1 VGNVFFWTTSEATEG
16 EEFMKVAILGATGFV
31 GGHLLEHLLKD
42 NSVKVL
48 VRHPEKLTI
57 RHPQLEV
64 VKADLLEKET
74 LIGEFDDVDVIY
86 YLVHAMKE
94 ENDFSFKE
102 EEQVRNLIPEL
113 KTHHRII
120 YLSGLG
126 KEQIEDELSIHLK
139 SRQRVGDL
147 LRTSLAKVIEFRASI
162 VIGEGSLSFEMIR
175 AIVERF
181 PFILE
186 ANFSKSLCQPIAL
199 PDLMSYLKEAQTIA
213 ISKNEIIEIGGPEI
227 VPYLELL
234 NRYAKIRELRRPHL
248 VIPDFP
254 PGLVEP
260 FMKVFL
266 PEFQEVG
273 RKLLT
278 SIENPTTV
286 TDASADIFSLK
297 KESMMQIE
305 PAMKLAMKS
314 TSKWETLSMPELFQ
328 YAEKENLFYDLEAPL
343 IKDEWMFE
351 LPLKKEWIEKIIKSD
366 NVIKHFKIK
375 GQVSILEIDLKA
387 EYKKTLVTLK
397 LLFRP
402 QGFLDASTFIVWQKL
417 QSTFLDRYKIPG
429 IFHKSL

>member
-1 VGNVFFWTTSEATEG
+1 
-16 EEFMKVAILGATGFV
+16 
-31 GGHLLEHLLKD
+31 
-42 NSVKVL
+42 
-48 VRHPEKLTI
+48 
-57 RHPQLEV
+57 
-64 VKADLLEKET
+64 
-74 LIGEFDDVDVIY
+74 
-86 YLVHAMKE
+86 
-94 ENDFSFKE
+94 
-102 EEQVRNLIPEL
+102 
-113 KTHHRII
+113 
-120 YLSGLG
+120 
-126 KEQIEDELSIHLK
+126 
-139 SRQRVGDL
+139 VGDL